1 MDPILVISL
10 LVLGA
15 GIGLAAGLLGIGGG
29 MILVPFLT
37 FLLPLFG
44 VPQELAV
51 HASIA
56 TAMATILFTSL
67 SSVRAHHKHGAIRW
81 DVVKVMVPGLIVGGL
96 LSGGAIFAMIN
107 STALAIVFG
116 VFVLYSAS
124 KMARKSAPVQ
134 GRSLPAPFWIAA
146 MGALIGFVSGLLGA
160 GGAFL
165 SVPFMLRGNVPV
177 RQAVAT
183 SAALGFFI
191 ALANSVGYIW
201 SGQATFGS
209 HPGMIGFIY
218 WPALLIVSA
227 TSICTAPLGASLAH
241 KIDQVTLKRIFAGM
255 LTVLA
260 IYMITQAITQ
270 A

>member
-44 VPQELAV
+44 VPQDMAV

-81 DVVKVMVPGLIVGGL
+81 DVVKVMVPGLLVGGL
-96 LSGGAIFAMIN
+96 VSGGAVFALIN

-124 KMARKSAPVQ
+124 KMARKSTPVQ
-134 GRSLPAPFWIAA
+134 VAA

-201 SGQATFGS
+201 SGQASLGS

-227 TSICTAPLGASLAH
+227 TSICTAPFGASLAH
-241 KIDQVTLKRIFAGM
+241 KIDQATLKRIFAGM
-255 LTVLA
+255 LTMLA
-260 IYMITQAITQ
+260 IYMIIQAITT

>member
-1 MDPILVISL
+1 MDPVLVASL
-10 LVLGA
+10 LALGA
-15 GIGLAAGLLGIGGG
+15 GVGVAAGLLGIGGG

-37 FLLPLFG
+37 FLLPRFG
-44 VPQELAV
+44 VSQELAV

-67 SSVRAHHKHGAIRW
+67 SSVRAHHKRGAIRW
-81 DVVKVMVPGLIVGGL
+81 DVVRAMTPGLIVGGI
-96 LSGGAIFAMIN
+96 LSGGAVFAVIDG
-107 STALAIVFG
+107 TLLALVFAT
-116 VFVLYSAS
+116 FVLYSAY
-124 KMARKSAPVQ
+124 KMGRNTPVPQ
-134 GRSLPAPFWIAA
+134 GRAMPGRPVIAG
-146 MGALIGFVSGLLGA
+146 MGVLIGFVSGLLGA

-201 SGQATFGS
+201 SGQAVNGGQ
-209 HPGMIGFIY
+209 PGMLGYIY

-227 TSICTAPLGASLAH
+227 MSVLTAPVGASLAH
-241 KIDQVTLKRIFAGM
+241 RISQVTLKRIFAAM
-255 LTVLA
+255 LSTLA
-260 IYMITQAITQ
+260 VYMIVQAIFH